1 MKNIKL
7 SFTLCHTTCIV
18 LKFLHKYIIF
28 LVFDHICVSKHE
40 KRKMKSFFSSPSSLH
55 YLSLVCTTH
64 FYMCTFIAKSCW
76 DKNTREWERWKSNK
90 IHTRKSFFSLFFTT
104 TSKPTSITF
113 SFILCHHHIPVCVP
127 FFFLTSYAW
136 LIRYK
141 SQLKPRQF
149 CLSLIMKTNILAK
162 LDFILYVYEVKGKNE
177 LA

>member
-7 SFTLCHTTCIV
+7 SFTLCHTTCVV

-90 IHTRKSFFSLFFTT
+90 IHTRKSFFLSFFYYHIQTN
-104 TSKPTSITF
+104 K
-113 SFILCHHHIPVCVP
+113 HH
-127 FFFLTSYAW
+127 FFLYTLPPSYTSVCTFFLLNKLC
-136 LIRYK
+136 LID
-141 SQLKPRQF
+141 Q
-149 CLSLIMKTNILAK
+149 I
-162 LDFILYVYEVKGKNE
+162 
-177 LA
+177 